1 MKSNKHLPTLWKLYG
16 HSHFRSSRSEVFY
29 KKGVLRNFD
38 LVQVFSTEFCEIS
51 KNYFSY
57 RTPPVAASVTGIY
70 MKIRSNDHAVY
81 VVMWCK
87 PHFPI

>member
-16 HSHFRSSRSEVFY
+16 HSHFRSCRSEVFY
-29 KKGVLRNFD
+29 KKGILRNFD

-51 KNYFSY
+51 KNYFFY
-57 RTPPVAASVTGIY
+57 RTSPVAGIY
-70 MKIRSNDHAVY
+70 MKIRRNDHAVY

-87 PHFPI
+87 PHFPL